1 VLAIQP
7 RIRLLRSFDQRH
19 HSYLG
24 YVLRISGVCND
35 YGKQFLVAVG
45 KGAHSK
51 HQFRAGMELSGFSIP
66 VAYERLEVA
75 GFYKTTRIKIKRNPS
90 DVLQKGPPYLGV
102 PPDLDIY
109 RSRGHR
115 RFAAKTYE
123 AKCATCI
130 WGCNVPVEIIVDHW
144 DLSKK
149 KYRFETFCYGPKSC
163 PFYRAG
169 AIRKVSG

>member
-1 VLAIQP
+1 MIMANSF
-7 RIRLLRSFDQRH
+7 LL
-19 HSYLG
+19 
-24 YVLRISGVCND
+24 
-35 YGKQFLVAVG
+35 
-45 KGAHSK
+45 
-51 HQFRAGMELSGFSIP
+51 LSGK
-66 VAYERLEVA
+66 V
-75 GFYKTTRIKIKRNPS
+75 RIQNISFVLVWNLAAFLFKRNPS